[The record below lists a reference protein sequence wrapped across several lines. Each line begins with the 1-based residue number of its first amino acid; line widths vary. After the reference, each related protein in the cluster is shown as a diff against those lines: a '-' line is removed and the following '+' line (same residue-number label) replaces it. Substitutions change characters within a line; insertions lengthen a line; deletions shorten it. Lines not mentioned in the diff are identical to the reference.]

1 MSACR
6 STISALLLLVA
17 APAFAG
23 EVATGLRAPSPAL
36 GRDVEYALYS
46 PGGPTKGLP
55 VVYLLHGRAGDPDE
69 WLRMGKVRE
78 TADRLVAEG
87 RIPRLLV
94 VLPKAGNSWYADS
107 PPGGPGAFATALAR
121 DLPAHV
127 ERTTGASARREGR
140 AVMGNSMGGQG
151 ALRFAFA
158 HPERYVAAAA
168 LSGAFWT
175 RVTPAMAVDGEMQ
188 ARLARV
194 FEGAFGTPFD
204 PARFV
209 AASPLTL
216 AARMSAPAPAIFL
229 TVGRG
234 DRFGLADE
242 QDRVE
247 AELRR
252 LGHAVEAT
260 KTDGDHEWGV
270 WEAALPEA
278 LRFFAR
284 HLRAE

>member
-23 EVATGLRAPSPAL
+23 EVATGLRAPSAAL

-46 PGGPTKGLP
+46 PGGPTRGLP
-55 VVYLLHGRAGDPDE
+55 VVYLLHGRSSGPDE

-107 PPGGPGAFATALAR
+107 PPGGPGAFATALVR

-127 ERTTGASARREGR
+127 ERTTGASAQREGR

-151 ALRFAFA
+151 ALRFAFG

-175 RVTPAMAVDGEMQ
+175 RVTPQMAVDGEMR

-252 LGHAVEAT
+252 LGHAVEAA

-270 WEAALPEA
+270 WEAALPDA

>member
-6 STISALLLLVA
+6 STISALLLLFA
-17 APAFAG
+17 APAVAG
-23 EVATGLRAPSPAL
+23 EVATGLRAPSAAL
-36 GRDVEYALYS
+36 GREIEYSLYS
-46 PGGPTKGLP
+46 PGGPTRGLP

-107 PPGGPGAFATALAR
+107 PPGGPGAFETALVR

-127 ERTTGASARREGR
+127 ERTTGASGRREGR
-140 AVMGNSMGGQG
+140 AVLGNSMGGQG
-151 ALRFAFA
+151 ALRFAFG
-158 HPERYVAAAA
+158 HPDRYVAAAS

-175 RVTPAMAVDGEMQ
+175 RVTPRMDVDADMQ

-209 AASPLTL
+209 AANPLTL
-216 AARMSAPAPAIFL
+216 AARAAAHRPAIFL

-252 LGHAVEAT
+252 LGHAVEAA

-278 LRFFAR
+278 LLFLAR
-284 HLRAE
+284 YLRAE